1 MNMLQEVQL
10 SFVKL
15 RPSELKNKQTQTEL
29 INLPGKGIYT
39 SEEIT
44 H

>member
-15 RPSELKNKQTQTEL
+15 RPSELKNKQTKTEL
-29 INLPGKGIYT
+29 INLPCKGIYT

-44 H
+44 D